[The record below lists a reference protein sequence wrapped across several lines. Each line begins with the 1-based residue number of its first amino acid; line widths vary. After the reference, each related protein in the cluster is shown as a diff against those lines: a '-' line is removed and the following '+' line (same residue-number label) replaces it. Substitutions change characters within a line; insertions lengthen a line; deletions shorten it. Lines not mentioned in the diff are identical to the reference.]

1 MKVVII
7 GGVAAGMSAAS
18 KLKRNRKD
26 QVEIMVYEKG
36 GEVSYGACGIP
47 FYISDHI
54 KQGKDLIARTAE
66 EFSQSGIPIKTY
78 HEVLHVD
85 TDKKTVLVK
94 NLRTG
99 EEFTDTYDKLVVG
112 SGAAVRHF
120 PPFDK
125 EYENLFEIRDVA
137 DGTRVKTALFD
148 EKNRHVVIVGAGFI
162 GLEVS
167 EACRRYGKE
176 VTVVELAD
184 RILSSFDQEVS
195 QALEEELEKNGVTVK
210 TGCKVV
216 DLKVE
221 AGRIAAAVVEA
232 GDGSREELPADILI
246 NSAGIAPATAFIDS
260 VEKAKNGAILVNERM
275 ETSAADVYAAGDCS
289 IMRSAITGEYTYAPL
304 GTNANK
310 QGRIIGDV
318 LGGVTPKPFKLI
330 GSSAL
335 RLFGLDAAKVG
346 LSEKEAA
353 AHGLD
358 YKAHTIT
365 GNSYASYYGTEK
377 LNIKVIYDRT
387 SGKILGAQTWGQGI
401 VVPRANYYA
410 IAIYSGLTVDEMGFM
425 DLCYSPPFSGV
436 WDAALIASNTAK

>member
-1 MKVVII
+1 MKTIII

-18 KLKRNRKD
+18 KLKRLLKD
-26 QVEIMVYEKG
+26 KVEIVVYEKG

-54 KQGKDLIARTAE
+54 KQGKELIVRTAE
-66 EFSQSGIPIKTY
+66 EFAQSGIPVKIY
-78 HEVLHVD
+78 HEVTAVD
-85 TDKKTVLVK
+85 TDAKTVTVK
-94 NLRTG
+94 NLHTG
-99 EEFTDTYDKLVVG
+99 EIFTDSYDKLVIG
-112 SGAAVRHF
+112 SGAGVRHF

-125 EYENLFEIRDVA
+125 KYENLFEIRDVA

-148 EKNRHVVIVGAGFI
+148 EENKNVVIVGAGFI
-162 GLEVS
+162 GLEVA

-176 VTVVELAD
+176 VTVVELAP
-184 RILSSFDQEVS
+184 RILASFDPELS
-195 QALEEELEKNGVTVK
+195 EALTAEMEKNGVKVCTETAVTELIAK
-210 TGCKVV
+210 EGHIVKVV
-216 DLKVE
+216 MKH
-221 AGRIAAAVVEA
+221 G
-232 GDGSREELPADILI
+232 EEMIEIPADMVI
-246 NSAGIAPATAFIDS
+246 NSAGIAPATAFINN
-260 VEKAKNGAILVNERM
+260 VEKARNGAILVNERM
-275 ETSAADVYAAGDCS
+275 ETNIPDVYAAGDCS
-289 IMRSAITGEYTYAPL
+289 IMKSAITGEYTYAPL

-310 QGRIIGDV
+310 QGRIIGDI
-318 LGGVTPKPFKLI
+318 LGGAEPKPFKLI

-346 LSEKEAA
+346 LSEQEAKA
-353 AHGLD
+353 KGMN

-377 LNIKVIYDRT
+377 LNIKLIYDAETR
-387 SGKILGAQTWGQGI
+387 KILGAETWGQGI